1 MLFSLWYKIML
12 KIDDKTGL
20 VLEGGGM
27 RGVFTCGVLDYFMD
41 AGLHFPYAIG
51 VSAGA
56 CNGLSYM
63 SHQRGRAKYSNID
76 LLDKYHYIGIRHLWS
91 KRSLLDMDLLFDY
104 FPNHILPY
112 DYKSYAENPGR
123 YEMVTTDCLTGKACY
138 WEEKLDEKRII
149 EIVRASSTLPYVCPM
164 AQVDGRLMLDGGIVD
179 SIPIVRAQEQ
189 GYETCIVVLTR
200 NKGYRK
206 KESNMKLPFFIYRKY
221 PELRSALT
229 KRNELYNGQLELVE
243 RLEEQGKV
251 VVIRPKNPL
260 SVGRMETN
268 VDKLTALYNE
278 GYACAKDLFE

>member
-1 MLFSLWYKIML
+1 
-12 KIDDKTGL
+12 
-20 VLEGGGM
+20 
-27 RGVFTCGVLDYFMD
+27 
-41 AGLHFPYAIG
+41 
-51 VSAGA
+51 
-56 CNGLSYM
+56 
-63 SHQRGRAKYSNID
+63 
-76 LLDKYHYIGIRHLWS
+76 
-91 KRSLLDMDLLFDY
+91 MDLLFDY

-112 DYKSYAENPGR
+112 DYKAYAENPGR

-179 SIPIVRAQEQ
+179 SIPIVRAQDQ
-189 GYETCIVVLTR
+189 GYEKCIVVLTR

-206 KESNMKLPFFIYRKY
+206 KKSNMKLPFFIYRKY
-221 PELRSALT
+221 PELRAALT

-278 GYACAKDLFE
+278 GYACAKELFE